1 MPPQYDQNAIPES
14 NAESTEPSSGGTGRG
29 PDRDGDGIVLAEFGW
44 MGPVVDLLSA
54 EGAAHGVAE
63 GNKEP
68 SLADSRGASGRDI
81 RLTGG

>member
-1 MPPQYDQNAIPES
+1 M
-14 NAESTEPSSGGTGRG
+14 
-29 PDRDGDGIVLAEFGW
+29 LAEFGW

-68 SLADSRGASGRDI
+68 SLPDSCGASGRDI
-81 RLTGG
+81 RLTGE